1 MKTLQKKLQFLTDI
15 FWQIEDKKDLE
26 KLFTDILSPQ
36 EIETLY
42 ERFQLIKLL
51 KEWYSQREIAE
62 KLWISTTTVNRGS
75 RVLKYGTGILDELD
89 I

>member
-1 MKTLQKKLQFLTDI
+1 MRTLHKKLQFLTDI
-15 FWQIEDKKDLE
+15 FWQIKDKKDLE
-26 KLFTDILSPQ
+26 KLFADILSPQ

-51 KEWYSQREIAE
+51 REWYSQREIAD

-75 RVLKYGTGILDELD
+75 RVLKYGTGILNKLD

>member
-1 MKTLQKKLQFLTDI
+1 MKTLHKKLQFLTDI

-51 KEWYSQREIAE
+51 REWYSQREIAE

-75 RVLKYGTGILDELD
+75 RVLKYGTGILNELD

>member
-51 KEWYSQREIAE
+51 REWYSQREIAE